1 MQEWHYYFQ
10 SRSTNRPQFT
20 LPSRIVGGGNHDA
33 LIHSLQR
40 FELGESGEGTHLKAV
55 AARLGDPT
63 YQQAISLFI
72 REEQDHSQW
81 LGAIL
86 DALGT
91 PRLHWH
97 WSDALFIML
106 RRRMGLKTEICVL
119 LVAEMIAKRY
129 YAALRDGGMA
139 EEARRLFAQIC
150 EDEEGHLAFHTAFLT
165 AAFRRHSAPICL
177 TIWLL
182 WWGFY
187 RLACLAVLIDHR
199 GILRQVRVPP
209 TVFWRDTGRI
219 FAGIVGQIFGGEGD
233 IARRETSP
241 PLPQDFQST

>member
-1 MQEWHYYFQ
+1 MQEWHDYFQ
-10 SRSTNRPQFT
+10 SRRTNRPQFT
-20 LPSRIVGGGNHDA
+20 LPSRIVRRGNHDA

-55 AARLGDPT
+55 AAQLGDPT

-86 DALGT
+86 DALGA

-97 WSDALFIML
+97 WSDALFVML

-129 YAALRDGGMA
+129 YAALRGVPYSVSHS
-139 EEARRLFAQIC
+139 RLPPSLST
-150 EDEEGHLAFHTAFLT
+150 DLPDNLT
-165 AAFRRHSAPICL
+165 PLVGLLPTCL
-177 TIWLL
+177 PC
-182 WWGFY
+182 
-187 RLACLAVLIDHR
+187 RPD
-199 GILRQVRVPP
+199 
-209 TVFWRDTGRI
+209 
-219 FAGIVGQIFGGEGD
+219 
-233 IARRETSP
+233 
-241 PLPQDFQST
+241 